1 MNLGL
6 EYYCMSRTEFIRKN
20 ISKAVCCYGQF
31 SLKKSAKRMVILL
44 KVESLGILGGREFDF
59 AWKTWVRSLFYFQI
73 YDWILAKQVFFVEIW
88 KGFYFEVSV
97 LFKEKPEFNHEIFC
111 IFSIQNCSLCKRG
124 RLMLSITEKMPKK
137 S

>member
-1 MNLGL
+1 
-6 EYYCMSRTEFIRKN
+6 
-20 ISKAVCCYGQF
+20 
-31 SLKKSAKRMVILL
+31 MVILL

-59 AWKTWVRSLFYFQI
+59 AWKTWVRSLFYFQM
-73 YDWILAKQVFFVEIW
+73 YDWIQLIFVEIW